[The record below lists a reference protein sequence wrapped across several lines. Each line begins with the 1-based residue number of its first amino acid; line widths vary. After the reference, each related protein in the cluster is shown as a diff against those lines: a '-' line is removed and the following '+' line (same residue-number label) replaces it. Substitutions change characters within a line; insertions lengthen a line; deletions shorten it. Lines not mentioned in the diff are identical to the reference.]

1 MDQNSLLI
9 SFIYVRMYLPLE
21 KVKNKFYKFLK
32 YISDNLIK
40 LKVQYTEFVSSL
52 RPKVSCDILSSFEWQ
67 FVVL

>member
-9 SFIYVRMYLPLE
+9 SFIYVRMYLLLE